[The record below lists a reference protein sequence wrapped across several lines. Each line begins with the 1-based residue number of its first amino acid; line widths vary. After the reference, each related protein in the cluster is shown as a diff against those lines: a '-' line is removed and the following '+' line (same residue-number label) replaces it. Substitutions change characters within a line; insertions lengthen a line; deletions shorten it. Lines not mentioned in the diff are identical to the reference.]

1 MAYDILVNGADPA
14 TMPIGF
20 VSDGI
25 TAKYNAAIAE
35 EIGWTVPEDL
45 VPIETAE

>member
-14 TMPIGF
+14 ETPIGF

-25 TAKYNAAIAE
+25 VAKYNAEVAE
-35 EIGWTVPEDL
+35 SINWTIPDDL
-45 VPIETAE
+45 VPIE